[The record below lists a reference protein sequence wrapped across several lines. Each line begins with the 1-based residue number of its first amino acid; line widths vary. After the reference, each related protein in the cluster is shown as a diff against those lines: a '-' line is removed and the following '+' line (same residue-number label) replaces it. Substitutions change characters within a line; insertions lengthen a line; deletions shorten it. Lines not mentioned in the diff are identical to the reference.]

1 VKLEGKTALVTGG
14 GIRVGRAIA
23 LALADAGM
31 NVAVHYA
38 SSSSGADA
46 TAKEIQA
53 KGRKAE
59 TFPSDLTLP
68 GEPEKLVDAVVARM
82 GALDV
87 LVNSA
92 AIMTRDPVGGIT
104 YESWDATM
112 ALNLRAPFFLS
123 QAACKKMN
131 EHSGGG
137 VIINIADLAAFE
149 TWSNHIPHSISKAG
163 VVHMTRSLAR
173 ALAPTVRVN
182 AIAPGAVLLPEGWPS
197 GEAEHLRE
205 TTPLKTLGS
214 PKDVTD
220 AMLFL
225 LRSDY
230 ITGETMIV
238 DGGRHVRG

>member
-1 VKLEGKTALVTGG
+1 VNLERKIALVTGG

-23 LALADAGM
+23 IALADAGM

-38 SSSSGADA
+38 SSADGAQT
-46 TAKEIQA
+46 TANEIRA
-53 KGRKAE
+53 RGRSAE
-59 TFPSDLTLP
+59 TFQSDLTIA
-68 GEPEKLVDAVVARM
+68 GEPEKLIDAAAGKM
-82 GALDV
+82 GGLNV

-92 AIMTRDPVGGIT
+92 AIMTRTPVGSVT

-112 ALNLRAPFFLS
+112 ALNLRAPFFLC

-131 EHSGGG
+131 ELSGGG

-149 TWSNHIPHSISKAG
+149 TWSNYIPHSISKAG

-182 AIAPGAVLLPEGWPS
+182 AIAPGTVLLPEGWPS
-197 GEAEHLRE
+197 AAAEHLRE
-205 TTPLKTLGS
+205 TTPLKSLGS
-214 PKDVTD
+214 PTDVTD
-220 AMLFL
+220 TLLFL